1 MAGALT
7 HMLPPSSQLKMKE
20 TKIAEIKEEKEAAVE
35 NQTFWQEIV
44 EHNTK
49 SDQRRMD
56 KYKQLIAVLKAA
68 STMNVI
74 DPFKIVP
81 YKMLGELPQAAVDR
95 IREWVR
101 ATCLAGVPAA
111 DRDFECELRTMTEVS
126 KLNAMLSGVD
136 NENGEPTRDVDY
148 KPLKVVNGEY
158 VINAEDPKHVELVE
172 KYNEE
177 IAHDIARERLFLE
190 RLNGSG
196 MYAELIVFD
205 EQTGERMDASDIG
218 TRLVEVIK
226 KQNETTSAR
235 IAELEAQVAELK
247 GTAKPRASA
256 GAGGSRGSRARRA

>member
-20 TKIAEIKEEKEAAVE
+20 TKNAELEAEKEEAVE
-35 NQTFWQEIV
+35 NQLHFQEMV

-81 YKMLGELPQAAVDR
+81 YKMLGELPDPAVVR

-101 ATCLAGVPAA
+101 ANRLAGVPAA
-111 DRDFECELRTMTEVS
+111 DRDFECELRTLTEVS

-136 NENGEPTRDVDY
+136 DENGEPTRDVDY
-148 KPLKVVNGEY
+148 NPLKVANGEY
-158 VINAEDPKHVELVE
+158 VINTEDPKHVALVE

-177 IAHDIARERLFLE
+177 IAHDIARERLLLE
-190 RLNGSG
+190 RLNPSG
-196 MYAELIVFD
+196 MYAERIVFD

-218 TRLVEVIK
+218 LRLVEVIK
-226 KQNETTSAR
+226 KQHETNEELRNALRQAR
-235 IAELEAQVAELK
+235 E
-247 GTAKPRASA
+247 GRAV
-256 GAGGSRGSRARRA
+256 RARVGQ

>member
-1 MAGALT
+1 MAALAAMEGLLGKAKKDQEELEARIQKMREE
-7 HMLPPSSQLKMKE
+7 HAMKDKMKE
-20 TKIAEIKEEKEAAVE
+20 LELTMKETANTTLKEEKEEAVE
-35 NQTFWQEIV
+35 NHLLFQEMV
-44 EHNTK
+44 EHYTK

-68 STMNVI
+68 PTMNVI

-136 NENGEPTRDVDY
+136 DKNGEPSRDVDY
-148 KPLKVVNGEY
+148 NPLKVANGEY
-158 VINAEDPKHVELVE
+158 VINTEDPKHVALVE

-177 IAHDIARERLFLE
+177 IAHDIARERLLLE
-190 RLNGSG
+190 RLNRSG
-196 MYAELIVFD
+196 MYAERIVFD
-205 EQTGERMDASDIG
+205 EKA
-218 TRLVEVIK
+218 
-226 KQNETTSAR
+226 
-235 IAELEAQVAELK
+235 
-247 GTAKPRASA
+247 
-256 GAGGSRGSRARRA
+256 